1 MKQTTHMG
9 GKAVRSLSAALSV
22 TALLGAAAC
31 GADEESGPPP
41 SASRSPSATGSAPA
55 ATPDTSG
62 VEAAKSVLE
71 GAFVGME
78 PLGGGAGQV
87 QRQFGNMHP
96 AMPDDV
102 LSVTFAFTCTGG
114 TTVALRFTV
123 AGEEVPSAAGTQVC
137 DGSVFQR
144 ILDASR
150 PGPLDFSIAATG
162 PEKGFYAYAYYPEKK
177 RLP

>member
-1 MKQTTHMG
+1 MKQTKHMG

-31 GADEESGPPP
+31 GADEESGSPP
-41 SASRSPSATGSAPA
+41 SPPRSPSAAGSAPA
-55 ATPDTSG
+55 ATPGTNG
-62 VEAAKSVLE
+62 AEAAKSMLE
-71 GAFVGME
+71 RSFVGME
-78 PLGGGAGQV
+78 SLGGGSGQV

-96 AMPDDV
+96 ATPDDV
-102 LSVTFAFTCTGG
+102 LSVTFGFTCTGG
-114 TTVALRFTV
+114 STVALRFTV
-123 AGEEVPSAAGTQVC
+123 AGEEVPSAAGSQAC

-144 ILDASR
+144 IIDTSR